1 MMRTA
6 FKVVL
11 ALLAL
16 YAAYLIYMRYFYYRM
31 MYSGGSTWPYP
42 LWGPMD
48 PSLWCGSSYEGFG
61 CTPKQVQ
68 AAQNVPRAVQIASV
82 QQYLNANTER
92 PC

>member
-1 MMRTA
+1 MRTA

-16 YAAYLIYMRYFYYRM
+16 YAAYLLYMRYFYYRM
-31 MYSGGSTWPYP
+31 MYAGGSSWPY
-42 LWGPMD
+42 

-61 CTPKQVQ
+61 CTPKQVR
-68 AAQNVPRAVQIASV
+68 AAQNVPPAVQIASV
-82 QQYLNANTER
+82 QNYLNDQTER